1 MAPILTRHLFFC
13 DKTGTACAVVTK
25 VFSEH
30 NKKKIVA
37 GGIGDC
43 MVIAW
48 TPSTCQLVVLIKP
61 RQYNRGFQYTPIS
74 LSEPFT
80 GEMFQRA
87 QLVLPADS
95 FAIRMTDGAWEMLPH
110 VMVKG
115 FDESC
120 KKDYF
125 EYCFTAELE
134 QCLTQF
140 TEEHPDAKASDYR
153 AYLQK
158 LIQMNVSAKKALLI
172 DYQKAVQNHLA
183 HFTLTGQTIK
193 TSNLNEFLLWA
204 EKNDPD
210 FYDLLQQGLT
220 LLNYD
225 LNQIKTTPLN
235 DFIQS
240 LEHIQLG
247 DDLVL
252 HVEGLAQMGITEAS
266 KHLKK

>member
-1 MAPILTRHLFFC
+1 MGKAVKYGVQHPEEA
-13 DKTGTACAVVTK
+13 GTACAVVTK
-25 VFSEH
+25 VFTEH
-30 NKKKIVA
+30 HKKKIVA

-43 MVIAW
+43 MVMTW
-48 TPSTCQLVVLIKP
+48 TPSTCQLAVLIKP
-61 RQYNRGFQYTPIS
+61 RQYNRGFQYTPMS
-74 LSEPFT
+74 LSDAFS

-87 QLVLPADS
+87 QLLLPADS
-95 FAIRMTDGAWEMLPH
+95 FVIRMTDGAWEMLPH
-110 VMVKG
+110 ERVKG

-120 KKDYF
+120 KKEYF
-125 EYCFTAELE
+125 EYSPTAELE

-158 LIQMNVSAKKALLI
+158 LIQINLSAKKALLL
-172 DYQKAVQNHLA
+172 DYQKAVHNQLA

-193 TSNLNEFLLWA
+193 TSSLNEFLLWA
-204 EKNDPD
+204 EQQAPD
-210 FYDLLQQGLT
+210 FYELLQQGLT

-225 LNQIKTTPLN
+225 LNQIKTTPLT

-247 DDLVL
+247 DDLAL
-252 HVEGLAQMGITEAS
+252 HVEGVAQQGTIKEATIFIS
-266 KHLKK
+266 